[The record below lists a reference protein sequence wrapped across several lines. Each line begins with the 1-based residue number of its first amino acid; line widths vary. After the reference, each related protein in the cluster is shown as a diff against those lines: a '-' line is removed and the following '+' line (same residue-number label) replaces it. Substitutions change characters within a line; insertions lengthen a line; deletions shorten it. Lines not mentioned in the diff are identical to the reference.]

1 LTPSFA
7 PSRFSPHEDADA
19 RGNGMSKGLR
29 ITAVGAAL
37 VASTLLISGA
47 VADAHSSDGEDGGDR
62 TLQFDVAF
70 SPTSYTDLG
79 APGFSPAD
87 VIVFNDRLLQDG
99 EQVGHEV
106 GSCVLVSTT
115 DLANCTGVVTLDGR
129 GTLTF
134 AFENSQP
141 PEKAL
146 AIIGGTGE
154 FRTAGGEGTL
164 VEAGDDTGT
173 LTLSVD
179 RR

>member
-1 LTPSFA
+1 
-7 PSRFSPHEDADA
+7 
-19 RGNGMSKGLR
+19 MSKGLG

-37 VASTLLISGA
+37 VASALLIP
-47 VADAHSSDGEDGGDR
+47 VAAADDHSSDGEDGDGR
-62 TLQFDVAF
+62 TLRFDVEF

-79 APGFSPAD
+79 DPGFSPAD
-87 VIVFNDRLLQDG
+87 VIVFDDKLLQDG
-99 EQVGHEV
+99 EQVGHQV
-106 GSCVLVSTT
+106 GGCVLVGTT
-115 DLANCTGVVTLDGR
+115 DVANCTGVVTVDGR
-129 GTLTF
+129 GTITF
-134 AFENSQP
+134 AFENSQA

-146 AIIGGTGE
+146 AITGGTDE